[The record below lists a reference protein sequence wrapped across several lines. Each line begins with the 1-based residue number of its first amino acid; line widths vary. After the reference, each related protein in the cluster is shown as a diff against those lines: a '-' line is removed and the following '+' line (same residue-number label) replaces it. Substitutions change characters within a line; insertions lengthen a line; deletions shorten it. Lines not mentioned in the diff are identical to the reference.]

1 MKRAIYLLASALAIA
16 SPGDVRAEAAMC
28 GRADDAGY
36 CTDKVVHHI
45 LRRAVPVARLKLNTA
60 LGDAVVLQ
68 LPKHAKLS
76 SPPVVGN
83 GAIYHY
89 ELQQGTPERI
99 LLWARAPAG
108 ARDVSEADLLG
119 ERSNL
124 QLELGDVSLIIDLQ
138 IARPEVSTQRL
149 VVHFPE
155 LEAEHG
161 QAEAFRGRIRAEVL
175 AELDGQRRDIDAL
188 ARKLGTR
195 MVARDLMTRLKCVD
209 LAERAMADLLVAR
222 AHRLCSIGERT
233 YVWLEVHN
241 RRRDTFELGHIE
253 LLAGEGEAAID
264 ALFEWREAHHA
275 ETVQLTFD
283 EAAHGIAVFPTPP
296 EASTYALRIKE
307 HGGRQRRVTVDD
319 IGF

>member
-1 MKRAIYLLASALAIA
+1 VACAIA
-16 SPGDVRAEAAMC
+16 HPPPARAEATC
-28 GRADDAGY
+28 GQVDEAGY

-68 LPKHAKLS
+68 LPAHAGLTT
-76 SPPVVGN
+76 PPVIGN

-89 ELQQGTPERI
+89 ELQPTASGSPQRI

-108 ARDVSEADLLG
+108 VSGVSEFDLLG

-124 QLELGDVSLIIDLQ
+124 QLELGDVSLIVDLQ

-149 VVHFPE
+149 VVHYPE

-161 QAEAFRGRIRAEVL
+161 HAEALRGKIRAEVL
-175 AELDGQRRDIDAL
+175 AELDGQRRAIDVL

-195 MVARDLMTRLKCVD
+195 MVARDLMTRLHCAD
-209 LAERAMADLLVAR
+209 LGERSMSDLLVAR
-222 AHRLCSIGERT
+222 AHRVCSIGERT
-233 YVWLEVHN
+233 YVWVEVHN

-253 LLAGEGEAAID
+253 LLVDEGEGMAAVD
-264 ALFEWREAHHA
+264 ALFEWRDHP

-296 EASTYALRIKE
+296 GATAYALRVKE